1 LLFQASLAA
10 AARSLASFDGE
21 KTMSDF
27 NRRDALKIS
36 ASLALAAAAGG
47 FSCVEMAKA
56 GPIEVPAIDKLS
68 VRVLVDGASDI
79 FFRPQ
84 EVSGVRTEPGRS
96 ANSLRPLHSEW
107 GLSLLLEPQRGDEK
121 RTFLLDYGWTP
132 EAINGNMDLLKVDA
146 SKIDTLILSHG
157 HFDHWG
163 GLFGFLDRH
172 RKDMPADL
180 TMFAGGEDN
189 FCQRYTRAGQGDLS
203 DFGMLDRRDIA
214 RQNVKLVLCESPVVI
229 GGQAFTTGKIK
240 RNSIEK
246 VLPNTM
252 VEFKLKDGAGC
263 NASHYLPAEMEGKT
277 VPDEHIHE
285 HATCFN
291 LKDKGLVVISSCGHV
306 GIVNSVR
313 QAMEVS
319 GVQKVHAIVG
329 GFHLGPAPADY
340 LTQVVS
346 EIGKL
351 NPDVLIPMHCSGL
364 NFAQEAQRQMPG
376 KVLTTTTGTRITF
389 GI

>member
-1 LLFQASLAA
+1 
-10 AARSLASFDGE
+10 
-21 KTMSDF
+21 MPNF
-27 NRRDALKIS
+27 NRRDALKAS
-36 ASLALAAAAGG
+36 AGFALAAAAGG

-56 GPIEVPAIDKLS
+56 GPIEVPTIDKLS
-68 VRVLVDGASDI
+68 VRVLVDSASDI

-84 EVSGVRTEPGRS
+84 TVSGVKTEPGRS
-96 ANSLRPLHSEW
+96 SNSLRPLHSEW
-107 GLSLLLEPQRGDEK
+107 GLSLLLEPERGNDK
-121 RTFLLDYGWTP
+121 RTFLLDYAWTP
-132 EAINGNMDLLKVDA
+132 EAINGNMELLKVDA

-163 GLFGFLDRH
+163 GMMGFLDRH
-172 RKDMPADL
+172 RKDLPADI
-180 TMFAGGEDN
+180 TMYAGGEDN
-189 FCQRYTRAGQGDLS
+189 FCQRYNRMGGLGELS

-214 RQNVKLVLCESPVVI
+214 KHDVKLVLCETPVVI

-246 VLPNTM
+246 VLPNTV

-263 NASHYLPAEMEGKT
+263 NASHYLPAEMEGKI

-291 LKDKGLVVISSCGHV
+291 LKDKGLIVISSCGHV

-319 GVQKVHAIVG
+319 GIDKVHAIMG

-364 NFAQEAQRQMPG
+364 NFTQEAQRQLPG
-376 KVLTTTTGTRITF
+376 KVMTTTTGTRITF